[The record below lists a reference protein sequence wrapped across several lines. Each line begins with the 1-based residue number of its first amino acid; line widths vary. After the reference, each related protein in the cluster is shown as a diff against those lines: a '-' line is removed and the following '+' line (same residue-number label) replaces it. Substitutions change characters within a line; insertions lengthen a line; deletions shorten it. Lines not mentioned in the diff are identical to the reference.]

1 MACAQRYVNKVVI
14 VTGGTRGI
22 GRGIVKVFVQ
32 NGAKVVFCA
41 QETELSAGQSLES
54 VLNKEGL
61 GSCTFVSC
69 DVTKEDDIKRLI
81 NVTIERFG
89 QIDCL
94 VNNAGWHPPHKTTD
108 ETTAEE
114 FRDLLNLNLIS
125 YFLTSKYALP
135 YLRKTQGNII
145 NLSSL
150 VASIGQ
156 KDAAP
161 YVATKGAI
169 TAMTKAMAVD
179 ESRYQVRVN
188 CISPSNIMTPLWE
201 ELAGRTEDAAA
212 TVKGGENAQ
221 VGVHKPYL
229 SLSCGS
235 LRFVSSS
242 FKAADL
248 TIERNPVL
256 KPKPEPSTLV
266 FGKQFSD
273 HMLTI
278 SWSAAGGWEAPQIKP
293 FQNLSLH
300 PASSA
305 LHYSIELFEGM
316 KAFRGVDNRIRLFRP
331 MLNMERMYRST
342 ERSCLPLFDKD
353 ELIKCIN
360 KLVEIDQEW
369 VPYSTDA
376 SLYIR
381 PTFIG
386 TEPSLGVS
394 RAGHALLFVIVGPVG
409 PYFATGGFSPVS
421 LLADPRYVRAWR
433 GGVGE
438 YKMGGNYGPTIA
450 VQSEAARQKCQQVL
464 WLYGENEEITEVGTM
479 NLFIYWTTEKGEKE
493 LVTPPLD
500 GIILPGVTRQ
510 SLLDL
515 AREWGDFKVTER
527 RVLMKELIDAL
538 DDGRILEVFGSGT
551 ACVVCP
557 VGSLLYRGQTYQIPT
572 MKNGPDL
579 AKRFHKELTDIQY
592 GRTQRDWAPL
602 II

>member
-1 MACAQRYVNKVVI
+1 MEGN
-14 VTGGTRGI
+14 
-22 GRGIVKVFVQ
+22 GRSHTLFLCFKAL
-32 NGAKVVFCA
+32 NG
-41 QETELSAGQSLES
+41 
-54 VLNKEGL
+54 
-61 GSCTFVSC
+61 
-69 DVTKEDDIKRLI
+69 
-81 NVTIERFG
+81 RFL
-89 QIDCL
+89 Q
-94 VNNAGWHPPHKTTD
+94 P
-108 ETTAEE
+108 
-114 FRDLLNLNLIS
+114 
-125 YFLTSKYALP
+125 
-135 YLRKTQGNII
+135 
-145 NLSSL
+145 
-150 VASIGQ
+150 
-156 KDAAP
+156 
-161 YVATKGAI
+161 
-169 TAMTKAMAVD
+169 
-179 ESRYQVRVN
+179 
-188 CISPSNIMTPLWE
+188 
-201 ELAGRTEDAAA
+201 
-212 TVKGGENAQ
+212 
-221 VGVHKPYL
+221 L

-235 LRFVSSS
+235 LRFISSS

-248 TIERNPVL
+248 TIERNPAL
-256 KPKPEPSTLV
+256 KPKPDPSTLV

-273 HMLTI
+273 HMLTV
-278 SWSAAGGWEAPQIKP
+278 SWSEARGWQAPQIKP

-342 ERSCLPLFDKD
+342 ERSCLP
-353 ELIKCIN
+353 
-360 KLVEIDQEW
+360 
-369 VPYSTDA
+369 
-376 SLYIR
+376 
-381 PTFIG
+381 
-386 TEPSLGVS
+386 VS
-394 RAGHALLFVIVGPVG
+394 HALLFVIIGPVG

-450 VQSEAARQKCQQVL
+450 VQSEAAKQKCQQVL

-479 NLFIYWTTEKGEKE
+479 NLFIYWTTENGEKE

-592 GRTQRDWAPL
+592 GRTQRDWAPV